1 MSPSDK
7 TDIVNWVMGQMTPAM
22 VKSRRR
28 NEDAHYRVKI
38 WVLRDTRGWKGL
50 RHWPRL
56 SRVQRLLE

>member
-38 WVLRDTRGWKGL
+38 WV
-50 RHWPRL
+50 PL
-56 SRVQRLLE
+56 S